1 VISNGYKELITRR
14 PGKPLDHFIFYILSN
29 LPEQMRDKDET
40 VLGFYRNY
48 QENDYPFV
56 KKSPE

>member
-1 VISNGYKELITRR
+1 
-14 PGKPLDHFIFYILSN
+14 
-29 LPEQMRDKDET
+29 MRDKDET

-56 KKSPE
+56 KKSPEWLLAYWLITKCKYALE